1 MFSLHLLQAICQDVI
16 FPLMCYKDEDEK
28 LWQED
33 PYEYIRMKF
42 SEYSNSPVW
51 NSILKN
57 LFSMS
62 LCFKTPVCVIYKLT
76 ESEKAFIMKLWPSSC
91 ITSMIFIGGRRK
103 PLMFYNVL
111 FDPILCVSQCLL
123 VSVADLYDDHALPAT
138 AAQSLLCK
146 AARKRKEVIRSIL
159 E

>member
-1 MFSLHLLQAICQDVI
+1 
-16 FPLMCYKDEDEK
+16 
-28 LWQED
+28 
-33 PYEYIRMKF
+33 
-42 SEYSNSPVW
+42 
-51 NSILKN
+51 
-57 LFSMS
+57 
-62 LCFKTPVCVIYKLT
+62 
-76 ESEKAFIMKLWPSSC
+76 
-91 ITSMIFIGGRRK
+91 
-103 PLMFYNVL
+103 MFYNVL